1 MSLSDENRSAGG
13 RALSEGE
20 ALRRMY
26 RITAD
31 HGRGFEEKLVELLTL
46 GRTFLGVEAGFLTN
60 IADGTQEIIEASGE
74 HEKLQ
79 AGQTCPLS
87 RAYCRKAVKREN
99 ALTVQHAELEGWER
113 DAAYEEFGLESY
125 IGTKV
130 VVDGEVYGTFCF
142 ADSEPRSRAFT
153 EGEETF
159 VELMAE
165 WVSYEL
171 FQQQA
176 TERIEEQRDQLEKFA
191 SVVSHDLRN
200 PLGVVQV
207 YLDLAAETG
216 DPEHFD
222 RCRDALDRMDTL
234 IDDLLTLAREGD
246 TIAETESVELSALV
260 TECWS
265 YVTAADAT
273 LDVETDLEIRGDRN
287 RLQQL
292 FENLFRNATEH
303 GGEEVTVRV
312 GTLRGGTGI
321 YVEDD
326 GPGIPEPDRTEV
338 FEDGYST
345 EEDGTGFGL
354 SIVKQVTDAH
364 GWDVAVTDGTDG
376 GARFEMTGLD
386 RVGEV

>member
-1 MSLSDENRSAGG
+1 
-13 RALSEGE
+13 
-20 ALRRMY
+20 
-26 RITAD
+26 
-31 HGRGFEEKLVELLTL
+31 
-46 GRTFLGVEAGFLTN
+46 
-60 IADGTQEIIEASGE
+60 
-74 HEKLQ
+74 
-79 AGQTCPLS
+79 
-87 RAYCRKAVKREN
+87 
-99 ALTVQHAELEGWER
+99 
-113 DAAYEEFGLESY
+113 
-125 IGTKV
+125 
-130 VVDGEVYGTFCF
+130 
-142 ADSEPRSRAFT
+142 
-153 EGEETF
+153 
-159 VELMAE
+159 MAE

-200 PLGVVQV
+200 PLGVVQG

-265 YVTAADAT
+265 YVSAADAT

-303 GGEEVTVRV
+303 GGDDVTVRV
-312 GTLRGGTGI
+312 GTLRDETGI

-326 GPGIPEPDRTEV
+326 GPGIPEPDREEV

-345 EEDGTGFGL
+345 EDDGTGFGL